1 MIKGTLSGSS
11 EDAERPNS
19 EMELLEE
26 AAPMSSPTEEPEQ
39 MDALEKLTS
48 PSEVKKIIHTLP
60 IDNG

>member
-48 PSEVKKIIHTLP
+48 PSEVKK
-60 IDNG
+60 